1 MIFEKIIK
9 KLNDPRLILLFFL
22 NSKLGRLFKDEIF
35 LKFKYKLL
43 MDKALDL
50 NNPMTFNEKL
60 QWLKLYDRRPEYSNM
75 VDKYTVR
82 KYIAEKVGEELL
94 IPLLGKYNNYEEIDF
109 NSLPNKFVLKPNHTS
124 GDIFICKAKSE
135 IDHDELK
142 RTINKWL
149 KREYFWDHREWPYKN
164 IKPMIICEK
173 FLVDESG
180 TDLKDYKVM
189 CFNGEPRCILVASDR
204 YSSTGLKIDFY
215 DMNWNLL
222 PFKREKPRSN
232 KQISNPKSSSRMTEI
247 AKILS
252 KNIPFVRV
260 DFYEVNGH
268 LYFGELTFYPGAG
281 FEKFEP
287 EEYDY
292 ILGSWLQL
300 PKK

>member
-1 MIFEKIIK
+1 
-9 KLNDPRLILLFFL
+9 
-22 NSKLGRLFKDEIF
+22 
-35 LKFKYKLL
+35 

-75 VDKYTVR
+75 VDKYAVR

-135 IDHDELK
+135 IDHEELK

-232 KQISNPKSSSRMTEI
+232 KQISKPKSSSRMTEI

-287 EEYDY
+287 EVYDY

>member
-75 VDKYTVR
+75 VDKYAVR

-232 KQISNPKSSSRMTEI
+232 KQISKPKSLSRMIEI